1 MSGDV
6 CIHSGVIIKAC
17 VFKFVGIS
25 CHHGKVVGVLFFGFF
40 FVVVVLFLQVQNSYV
55 STQYSK
61 KLKTLTA
68 F

>member
-1 MSGDV
+1 
-6 CIHSGVIIKAC
+6 
-17 VFKFVGIS
+17 
-25 CHHGKVVGVLFFGFF
+25 LFFGFF